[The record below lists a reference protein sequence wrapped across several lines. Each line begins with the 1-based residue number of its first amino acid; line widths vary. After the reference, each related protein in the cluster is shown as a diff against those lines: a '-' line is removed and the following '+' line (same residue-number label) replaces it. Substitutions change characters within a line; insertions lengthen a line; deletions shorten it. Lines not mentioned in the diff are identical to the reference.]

1 MLANIFALFSLASD
15 LLLVYSYVAKSLKTL
30 LSLLDKSMLEPVFI
44 LFLHSGFVS
53 IAKLPHLDPSVLF
66 LGFCVG
72 LEGFY
77 MAL

>member
-30 LSLLDKSMLEPVFI
+30 LALLDKTMFEPVFI
-44 LFLHSGFVS
+44 LLPHSGFVS
-53 IAKLPHLDPSVLF
+53 IAQLPHLDPSVLF
-66 LGFCVG
+66 LDFGVG